1 VIASL
6 SENVSGGK
14 VIGRANFVALV
25 RAWRSNQAAL
35 QKAILARLSVSQAET
50 NAFLNGEN
58 KVTGYLQQFMDASGW
73 LKDAPVPQD
82 VRANI
87 NGTLKTLYGS
97 LAEDLKDRLNEW
109 EAATSPEL
117 SGPLFDTIRAF
128 SSGMQAADELA
139 EQYRDTMK
147 TIVHGASRVLSAT
160 RCVIS
165 TSFSPRGASTFALA
179 RSSSTASLL

>member
-1 VIASL
+1 
-6 SENVSGGK
+6 
-14 VIGRANFVALV
+14 V

-50 NAFLNGEN
+50 NAFLNAEN
-58 KVTGYLQQFMDASGW
+58 KVTGYLQQFMDSSGW

-87 NGTLKTLYGS
+87 NGTLKNLYGV

-109 EAATSPEL
+109 EAATAPEL

-128 SSGMQAADELA
+128 SGGMQAADELA

-147 TIVHGASRVLSAT
+147 TIVHGASRVAIGFVPFVGPALDLCEAVTGHS
-160 RCVIS
+160 S
-165 TSFSPRGASTFALA
+165 NWSPA
-179 RSSSTASLL
+179 